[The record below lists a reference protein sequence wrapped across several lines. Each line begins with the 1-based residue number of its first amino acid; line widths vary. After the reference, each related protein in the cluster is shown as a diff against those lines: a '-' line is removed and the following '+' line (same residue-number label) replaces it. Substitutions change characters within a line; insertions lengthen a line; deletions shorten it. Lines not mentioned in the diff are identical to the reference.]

1 MSDAITRLLDL
12 PTLDAPREEYGQSM
26 IFIVDPFHN
35 KPAWGV
41 TQLQM
46 QGHTFNCD
54 LLWSGT
60 ALQDRAL
67 KGPTWFVLPPSG
79 VSGMARVCH
88 QRPKGIALRCRDA
101 GAALAHARKLMAMPL
116 GRPNILT
123 FYNPVHWTTLAMEAG
138 DNLGCLL
145 GPWDAVYTPAP
156 SLKPDANRWHEW
168 RVDTPV
174 AVDSCTWP
182 LAFPDSVF
190 TTFKDVRWV
199 YWLRENPNH
208 FGGVP
213 DSELPRL
220 ARNLDFLVKH
230 RIGVDEDLLEIPHLI
245 IHGELSERTE
255 LLPILTSSER
265 PHRKVA
271 QLLEAVQP

>member
-1 MSDAITRLLDL
+1 MSEAITRLLEL
-12 PTLDAPREEYGQSM
+12 PTLDASRLAEGEST
-26 IFIVDPFHN
+26 IFIVDQFHS
-35 KPAWGV
+35 KEAWTV

-46 QGHTFNCD
+46 QGGPFSYD

-60 ALQDRAL
+60 AWTDHAI

-79 VSGMARVCH
+79 VAGMARVCH
-88 QRPKGIALRCRDA
+88 QRPKGIALRCRDVQQ
-101 GAALAHARKLMAMPL
+101 GLAHARKLMTMPL
-116 GRPNILT
+116 GRSNHLG
-123 FYNPVHWTTLAMEAG
+123 FYNPVIWAALAMEAG
-138 DNLGCLL
+138 DKLGCLL

-156 SLKPDANRWHEW
+156 HINPDVQRWHEW

-174 AVDSCTWP
+174 AAETCTWP
-182 LAFPDSVF
+182 LAFSDSVF

-199 YWLRENPNH
+199 YWMRENPKH
-208 FGGVP
+208 FGQVP
-213 DSELPRL
+213 DIELPRL
-220 ARNLDFLVKH
+220 VRNLDFLVKH

-245 IHGELSERTE
+245 INGELSDRTE
-255 LLPILTSSER
+255 LMPILTSSER

>member
-1 MSDAITRLLDL
+1 MSDAMTRLLNL
-12 PTLDAPREEYGQSM
+12 PTLAAPWEKTGQSM
-26 IFIVDPFHN
+26 IFIVDQHHA
-35 KPAWGV
+35 KEAWMV
-41 TQLQM
+41 TQLQSRP
-46 QGHTFNCD
+46 FNAD
-54 LLWSGT
+54 LLWFGT
-60 ALQDRAL
+60 SLQDHAI
-67 KGPTWFVLPPSG
+67 KGPTWFDLPPSA
-79 VSGMARVCH
+79 VTGMAKVCH
-88 QRPKGIALRCRDA
+88 QRPKGIALRCRDP

-116 GRPNILT
+116 GRSRILN
-123 FYNPVHWTTLAMEAG
+123 FYNPVNWTALAMDAG

-156 SLKPDANRWHEW
+156 HINPDAQRWHEW
-168 RVDTPV
+168 RLETP
-174 AVDSCTWP
+174 AAAETCTWP

-190 TTFKDVRWV
+190 ATFKDVRWV
-199 YWLRENPNH
+199 YWLRENPKH
-208 FGGVP
+208 FGRVP

-245 IHGELSERTE
+245 INGELSDRTD